1 MKTLTIMATLAG
13 LALVSCQQQQQQ
25 VQTEKQAPVKILP
38 VK

>member
-1 MKTLTIMATLAG
+1 MKTLTIMATIVG
-13 LALVSCQQQQQQ
+13 LTLVSFQQQQQQ

>member
-1 MKTLTIMATLAG
+1 MKTLTIMAMIVG
-13 LALVSCQQQQQQ
+13 LTLVSCQQQ

>member
-1 MKTLTIMATLAG
+1 MKTLTIMATIVG
-13 LALVSCQQQQQQ
+13 LTLVSCQQQQ